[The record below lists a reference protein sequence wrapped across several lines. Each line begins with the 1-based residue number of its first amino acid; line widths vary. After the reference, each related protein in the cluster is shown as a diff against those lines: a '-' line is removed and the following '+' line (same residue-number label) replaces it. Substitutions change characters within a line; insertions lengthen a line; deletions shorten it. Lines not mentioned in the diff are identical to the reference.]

1 MPSPTM
7 TLIASATATTGTS
20 IAAFTSIPGTYT
32 DLRILISA
40 RDSYT
45 GGGGNSMN
53 IQLNG
58 STSSYNSK
66 YLQSYAATGV
76 ESVTETTSAWGGI
89 TGSPMRAV
97 VNGSAT
103 ANTFSNT
110 EIYICNYASSN
121 YKSWS
126 INGAAEDNAAGPTSQ
141 NGLSLTAGLWSNT
154 AAITSI
160 SFGLEVG
167 TFVSPSTFYL
177 YGIKNS

>member
-1 MPSPTM
+1 MPNTM

-45 GGGGNSMN
+45 AGGGNSMN
-53 IQLNG
+53 IQFNG
-58 STSSYNSK
+58 ATTTYNSR
-66 YLQSYAATGV
+66 YVQAYASTGV
-76 ESVTETTSAWGGI
+76 DNGTETTSAWGI
-89 TGSPMRAV
+89 TGNPMRAT
-97 VNGSAT
+97 VNGAAT
-103 ANTFSNT
+103 ASTFGNT
-110 EIYICNYASSN
+110 EIYICGYSSSN

-126 INGAAEDNAAGPTSQ
+126 IDGAAEDNAGGPTSQ
-141 NGLSLTAGLWSNT
+141 NGVSFTAGLWSNT
-154 AAITSI
+154 SAITSI

-167 TFVSPSTFYL
+167 NFVSPSTFYL